1 MELTFGVP
9 KKRHRRVEFRDDVP
23 ALRIEA
29 YRGDK
34 TSRRILINSLAM
46 ESLGIVA
53 GEYVAIGF
61 DSSNTAFI
69 VGRQDEIPGAYK
81 VNKVKPYLFTDGKMY
96 AYLVDTYFDG
106 NETIDHDIVLDME
119 AGQTSAEPIKL
130 IFDENLVTEEKV
142 QEIVREVIENPS
154 TDTGEEIINEEVVEN
169 VKILDSI
176 HTEVVVVEEP
186 QIIEEVLST
195 TTEPSN
201 DIFDFTSEYETKVE
215 NISNPDMEARLHDL
229 I

>member
-130 IFDENLVTEEKV
+130 IFDQSVSKKIQEKTTEV
-142 QEIVREVIENPS
+142 V
-154 TDTGEEIINEEVVEN
+154 EEVVVEEEI
-169 VKILDSI
+169 VA
-176 HTEVVVVEEP
+176 EEVVVEEP

-201 DIFDFTSEYETKVE
+201 DDIFDFTSEYETKVE

>member
-154 TDTGEEIINEEVVEN
+154 TDTGEEIINEEVAE
-169 VKILDSI
+169 
-176 HTEVVVVEEP
+176 EVVVEEP

-195 TTEPSN
+195 TTEPSD

-215 NISNPDMEARLHDL
+215 NISNPDMEAILHDL

>member
-69 VGRQDEIPGAYK
+69 VGRQEEIPGAYK

-96 AYLVDTYFDG
+96 TYLVDTYFDG

-130 IFDENLVTEEKV
+130 LFDENLVTEEKV

-154 TDTGEEIINEEVVEN
+154 TDTGEEIINEEVAE
-169 VKILDSI
+169 
-176 HTEVVVVEEP
+176 EVVVEEP

-215 NISNPDMEARLHDL
+215 NISNPDMEARLQDL

>member
-29 YRGDK
+29 YRGDN

-69 VGRQDEIPGAYK
+69 VGRKDEIPGAYK

-130 IFDENLVTEEKV
+130 IFDQSVSKEI
-142 QEIVREVIENPS
+142 QEFVNEAVKNPS
-154 TDTGEEIINEEVVEN
+154 NNTGEKIVAEE
-169 VKILDSI
+169 
-176 HTEVVVVEEP
+176 VVVEEP

-201 DIFDFTSEYETKVE
+201 DIFDFTTEYETKVD
-215 NISNPDMEARLHDL
+215 NINNSDLEARLNDL

>member
-154 TDTGEEIINEEVVEN
+154 TDTGEEIINEEVAE
-169 VKILDSI
+169 
-176 HTEVVVVEEP
+176 EVVVEEP

-195 TTEPSN
+195 TTEPSD

>member
-69 VGRQDEIPGAYK
+69 VGRQEEIPGAYK

-96 AYLVDTYFDG
+96 TYLVDTYFDG

-154 TDTGEEIINEEVVEN
+154 TDTGEEIINEEVAE
-169 VKILDSI
+169 
-176 HTEVVVVEEP
+176 EVVVEEP

-215 NISNPDMEARLHDL
+215 NISNPDMEARLQDL

>member
-130 IFDENLVTEEKV
+130 IFDECIVTEEKTT
-142 QEIVREVIENPS
+142 EVV
-154 TDTGEEIINEEVVEN
+154 EEVVVEEEI
-169 VKILDSI
+169 VA
-176 HTEVVVVEEP
+176 EEAVVEEP

-195 TTEPSN
+195 TAEPSN
-201 DIFDFTSEYETKVE
+201 DIFDFTTEYETKVE

>member
-34 TSRRILINSLAM
+34 TSRRILI
-46 ESLGIVA
+46 
-53 GEYVAIGF
+53 

-119 AGQTSAEPIKL
+119 AGQTSVEPIKL
-130 IFDENLVTEEKV
+130 IFDKNLVTEEKV
-142 QEIVREVIENPS
+142 QEIVNEVI
-154 TDTGEEIINEEVVEN
+154 
-169 VKILDSI
+169 
-176 HTEVVVVEEP
+176 VEEP

-195 TTEPSN
+195 TTEPSD

>member
-119 AGQTSAEPIKL
+119 AGQTSVEPIKL
-130 IFDENLVTEEKV
+130 IFDKNLGTEEKV
-142 QEIVREVIENPS
+142 QEIVNEVIENPS
-154 TDTGEEIINEEVVEN
+154 TDTGEEIINEEVAE
-169 VKILDSI
+169 
-176 HTEVVVVEEP
+176 EVVVEEP

>member
-119 AGQTSAEPIKL
+119 AGQTSVEPIKL
-130 IFDENLVTEEKV
+130 IFDKNLGTEEKV

-154 TDTGEEIINEEVVEN
+154 TDTGEEIINEEVAE
-169 VKILDSI
+169 
-176 HTEVVVVEEP
+176 EVVVEEP

>member
-9 KKRHRRVEFRDDVP
+9 KKRHRRVEFRDDAP

-130 IFDENLVTEEKV
+130 IFDECIVTEEKTT
-142 QEIVREVIENPS
+142 EVV
-154 TDTGEEIINEEVVEN
+154 EEVV
-169 VKILDSI
+169 D
-176 HTEVVVVEEP
+176 EVVEEEIVAEEVVVEEP

-201 DIFDFTSEYETKVE
+201 DDIFDFTTEYETKVE